1 MKPKLSALI
10 LEDNPADVEL
20 MLREIRNA
28 GFEVEAQRVEKRADF
43 LELLDPFLDIILA
56 DYTLPQFNALE
67 ALHLLQARGLDIPFI
82 VVTGTISEEIAVECM
97 KQGAADYLIKD
108 RLARLG
114 PAITHA
120 LHEKS
125 LRDAKQKAELDLRES
140 EERYRLLVEF
150 SPEAIYVHDGDKI
163 IYANPSAAEL
173 VGVDSPKDLIHQ
185 PVFDF
190 FHPGGRKSTQAT
202 NPSLLHS
209 KGHNPLTEYR
219 FIREDGKAVDV
230 EVRTA
235 PITYEGKPAI
245 QTIVR
250 DISERKQRERE
261 LEALVSVSTVLRVAY
276 TRDDIPPVLIDRLM
290 ELLGADTVGV
300 LIVDAVSGDLVLE
313 EAEGEW
319 ETALDFI
326 LAVGKIAKAEILDT
340 GVSNLIYTVK
350 DEDKFESLNY
360 TGEIKAIACVPL
372 VAQGELL
379 GILCVGRKT
388 SIEKNEVQLVTAISD
403 MAANALLRATT
414 HEKLETTF
422 IETVIAL
429 AKTLD
434 ARDTPTS
441 DHSHRVATWAQKVME
456 KMGGGP
462 EDVQAVRWGAL
473 LHDIGKI
480 GVPDHILLKPGP
492 LTAEEWKIM
501 ERHAEIG
508 AEIVAPVEKLAN
520 VAPIIRS
527 HQEKY
532 DGSGYP
538 DALAGEDIPI
548 GARIIAVVDAYSA
561 MTENRIY
568 RRARSHEKAVEELV
582 RCSGTDF
589 DPEAV
594 RIFLNVLEEDLRGR

>member
-1 MKPKLSALI
+1 MKPKLSVLI

-28 GFEVEAQRVEKRADF
+28 GFDVEAQRVEKRETF
-43 LELLDPFLDIILA
+43 LKVLDPFLDIILA

-150 SPEAIYVHDGDKI
+150 SPEAIYVHDGTKI

-173 VGVDSPKDLIHQ
+173 VGTGSPKDLIGQ

-190 FHPGGRKSTQAT
+190 FHPGGRKSTRAT
-202 NPSLLHS
+202 NPGIHPQQ
-209 KGHNPLTEYR
+209 NPLIEYR
-219 FIREDGKAVDV
+219 FIRTDGKGVDV
-230 EVRTA
+230 EVRSA
-235 PITYEGKPAI
+235 PITYQGKPAL

-261 LEALVSVSTVLRVAY
+261 LEALVSISTVLRVAY
-276 TRDDIPPVLIDRLM
+276 SRDDIPTVLVDQLM
-290 ELLGADTVGV
+290 ELLKADTVGV
-300 LIVDAVSGDLVLE
+300 LIMNAVSGDLVLE

-319 ETALDFI
+319 ETMPDFI
-326 LAVGKIAKAEILDT
+326 INVGQIAKQEF
-340 GVSNLIYTVK
+340 LISGSSSLIFAIK
-350 DEDKFESLNY
+350 EDPRFKHLNY
-360 TGEIKAIACVPL
+360 TGEIQAIACVPL

-379 GILCVGRKT
+379 GILCVGRQT
-388 SIEKNEVQLVTAISD
+388 SIEPNEVQLVTAISD
-403 MAANALLRATT
+403 MAANALLRANT

-422 IETVIAL
+422 IETVLAL

-441 DHSHRVATWAQKVME
+441 DHSHRVASWAQGVME
-456 KMGGGP
+456 RMGGGP

-492 LTAEEWKIM
+492 LTEEEWRIM

-527 HQEKY
+527 HQEKF
-532 DGSGYP
+532 DGTGYP
-538 DALAGEDIPI
+538 DSLKGAEIPI
-548 GARIIAVVDAYSA
+548 GARIISVVDAYSA

-568 RRARSHEKAVEELV
+568 RRARSHEKAVDELM

-589 DPEAV
+589 DPEV
-594 RIFLNVLEEDLRGR
+594 VLIFIKVLEDDMKNW